1 MLILRDRQS
10 TLASGI
16 DGWRWRCRP
25 CRLHLEVISWIRWS
39 NQRGIKRWRESRQ
52 QATGEDTRRHRP
64 RSSSSSFEAPKD
76 HATSDSIPLQPPTSL
91 LHTTCTYK
99 RVPSLPI
106 PASMHEA
113 LILAKRWK
121 VGCFLR
127 LLIIPPKT
135 QRSSGSGWP
144 SSIMPSSGVQRQY
157 YAVRNNSGVMIVV
170 PRTVTDAAYGC
181 PLRASW
187 QTK

>member
-1 MLILRDRQS
+1 MPPMSFASRSDIVDQVVQPERDQEMERKS
-10 TLASGI
+10 TTSH
-16 DGWRWRCRP
+16 R
-25 CRLHLEVISWIRWS
+25 
-39 NQRGIKRWRESRQ
+39 
-52 QATGEDTRRHRP
+52 RRHP
-64 RSSSSSFEAPKD
+64 TAPAEELELELRSAEGSCHIRFRSN
-76 HATSDSIPLQPPTSL
+76 LQPPTSL

-127 LLIIPPKT
+127 LLIIPAKT

-157 YAVRNNSGVMIVV
+157 YAVRNNSGEMVIV
-170 PRTVTDAAYGC
+170 PRTTSSHRCCIWLPPSCVLAD
-181 PLRASW
+181 
-187 QTK
+187 